1 MKDNFVEHQ
10 IVKMNKSSEIS
21 SGKQTLIKEKRKQLF
36 LFLDNQAKPSMI
48 AQLASLQRLKEVKYF
63 S

>member
-21 SGKQTLIKEKRKQLF
+21 SGKQTLIKEKKKTIIFISR
-36 LFLDNQAKPSMI
+36 
-48 AQLASLQRLKEVKYF
+48 
-63 S
+63 

>member
-1 MKDNFVEHQ
+1 
-10 IVKMNKSSEIS
+10 MNKSSEIS

-63 S
+63 FINFLF